1 MLRTVLGEEPAT
13 AGSSPK
19 QTNAEREN
27 LSFTALAELM
37 RVAPLDAK
45 LENGELNHAAAE
57 TPEVRTPFAACMREL
72 VQSVEG
78 FSMCLLEAIDAG
90 GEASGLTTNDAAKL
104 MTEVADAKGRLIEAN
119 DDMPLDVEF
128 LGRADAEDNKLFFLR
143 MRTARLL
150 AFASLRLSDAFAAV
164 TPDKKDLIQV
174 QELLAVRTKHEMR
187 LHGVCDVVVKAQAAK
202 QE

>member
-1 MLRTVLGEEPAT
+1 MKLVHHADTSCICKNELPAFACFDLDQHVLVVR
-13 AGSSPK
+13 
-19 QTNAEREN
+19 QTFGLLFGNGI
-27 LSFTALAELM
+27 FGCPLAR
-37 RVAPLDAK
+37 RVR
-45 LENGELNHAAAE
+45 AAN
-57 TPEVRTPFAACMREL
+57 
-72 VQSVEG
+72 G

-104 MTEVADAKGRLIEAN
+104 MTEVADAKERLIEAN

-128 LGRADAEDNKLFFLR
+128 LGRADAEGNKLVSLR

-164 TPDKKDLIQV
+164 SPDKKDLNQI
-174 QELLAVRTKHEMR
+174 QELLAVRTKSAMR
-187 LHGVCDVVVKAQAAK
+187 LLGVCVVVVKAQAAK